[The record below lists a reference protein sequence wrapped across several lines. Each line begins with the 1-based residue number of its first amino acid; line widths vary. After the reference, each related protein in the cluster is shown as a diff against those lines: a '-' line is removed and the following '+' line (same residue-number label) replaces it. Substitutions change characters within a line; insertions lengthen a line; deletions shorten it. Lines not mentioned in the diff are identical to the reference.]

1 MGTFLVSIF
10 TLPSSLGLLDM
21 MGMVQ
26 QKPTKKFHKKTIQN
40 WAKLKC

>member
-1 MGTFLVSIF
+1 
-10 TLPSSLGLLDM
+10 M